1 MKKILSFYFYL
12 FIFISF
18 LTAQPK
24 PYVLLISFDGFR
36 KKTLL
41 LCHSG
46 FHRFLMKY
54 WNLLDSLGAGIEK
67 TQNDMTK

>member
-24 PYVLLISFDGFR
+24 PYALLISFDGFR
-36 KKTLL
+36 KRTLL
-41 LCHSG
+41 LCHSS
-46 FHRFLMKY
+46 FHRFLMEY
-54 WNLLDSLGAGIEK
+54 WNLLDNLGTGIEK
-67 TQNDMTK
+67 METAMTK